1 MQPSIP
7 APGTTSQI
15 TTVVFDL
22 GQVLVGWDPYLAFAP
37 AWTREDFESF
47 VTEIDFPRFNHE
59 QDAGR
64 LIADARVA
72 LDETHPHRVAHFDQY
87 IARFADTLTGPVPGS
102 AAIVDELQ
110 AEGIRVLGLTNWS
123 AETFHEAARSAPV
136 IDRLESV
143 LVSGEVGL
151 AKPDPAIYELLLQ
164 RYDLDP
170 ARTVFIDD
178 TEPNVTSAAATGIV
192 ALHFTGADTLRQD
205 LRRLGLA
212 IRTTPEP

>member
-1 MQPSIP
+1 MQSSPP
-7 APGTTSQI
+7 VPTSSPTI

-37 AWTREDFESF
+37 GWTREEFDSF
-47 VTEIDFPRFNHE
+47 TTEIGFAHFNHQ

-64 LIADARVA
+64 RIAEARVA
-72 LDETHPHRVAHFDQY
+72 LDESHPHRVAHFDQY

-102 AAIVDELQ
+102 AAIVEELL
-110 AEGIRVLGLTNWS
+110 AAGTRVLGLTNWS

-143 LVSGEVGL
+143 MVSGAVGL
-151 AKPDPAIYELLLQ
+151 AKPDPAIYELLLE

-170 ARTVFIDD
+170 ASTVFIDD
-178 TEPNVTSAAATGIV
+178 TEVNVASAAATGIV
-192 ALHFTGADTLRQD
+192 ALRFTDAGTLRAD
-205 LRRLGLA
+205 LHGLGLPVA
-212 IRTTPEP
+212 AS